1 MRKLLLPLL
10 VFMMLFSGCQ
20 SEIIKS
26 SDVDSITITALPSPP
41 KVKIIDKKVDVEK
54 IVLFINSISKEKIK
68 LKENINGW
76 VFLIKTKGK
85 EEHSISFIGS
95 MVNIDNAWYKIDTNE
110 TKKLRELY
118 NKLDYKEKSIIN
130 QKQLK

>member
-20 SEIIKS
+20 GEMIQP

-41 KVKIIDKKVDVEK
+41 KVKTIDKKVDVEK
-54 IVLFINSISKEKIK
+54 IVSFINSISKEKIK

-95 MVNIDNAWYKIDTNE
+95 MVHIDNDWYKIDSNE

-130 QKQLK
+130 